1 MVWTKL
7 ADYDA
12 KRDIILSIQNAALV
26 PLSKVYFCLTESAS
40 PTPDNTFVLTGP
52 NQWTGRVSTGTNVFI
67 AEEDG
72 GIATH
77 CFSYIEKLVNYNI
90 PTEQHDVE
98 LTQDLDI
105 ACPEGSYLTLQNK
118 SKLPIYYTLDGPNAK
133 AGKFV
138 LTEHQMVSY
147 TWAHDQG
154 VKVFAAPGL
163 DAQHGLISYAIG
175 QSPNVTMLSEETQ
188 NMLEEMM
195 AKVDMVIKNSA
206 TKDELLVVHKR
217 TYLGFWSDFLSVTAQ
232 NSKNIP
238 LPKFFSDE
246 YYNSGFV
253 EDDKIVEFT
262 LSLNLNVTDKQTGKA
277 SDEVGTMSIILI
289 SKAAGDGYGV
299 ANFYTDN
306 TWMQLN
312 ISEVELQRDATH
324 KALFLTLKF
333 KDAPNTATVSYAVR
347 SDNCRFIEYTN
358 PDFLAEKV
366 AAYIIDKDN
375 TEIHFTDDVF
385 YNSMLSLFKY
395 AISPVILTY
404 GVTGFSET
412 NGGNSFVVPADNS
425 AGFEIHIAD
434 TGTEAEAVVK
444 VNSAEGAGRIVGV
457 NFVTKDK
464 LNPNNLYFD
473 LITMGNGDQ
482 IKTSQGGVDTF
493 QIPLWNHSIL
503 NFSYITAPIKSTLT
517 PENVTKYNME
527 IIYG

>member
-1 MVWTKL
+1 MIWTKL
-7 ADYDA
+7 ADYDTS
-12 KRDIILSIQNAALV
+12 RDIILSIQNAALI
-26 PLSKVYFCLTESAS
+26 PLSKVYFCLTESSS

-98 LTQDLDI
+98 LTKDL
-105 ACPEGSYLTLQNK
+105 AFTCPEGSYLTLQNK
-118 SKLPIYYTLDGPNAK
+118 SKLPVYYTLDGPNAK

-154 VKVFAAPGL
+154 VKIFAAPGQ
-163 DAQHGLISYAIG
+163 DQVNGLISYAIG

-188 NMLEEMM
+188 KMLEEMM
-195 AKVDMVIKNSA
+195 AKVDMVVKNSA
-206 TKDELLVVHKR
+206 TKEELLVVHKR
-217 TYLGFWSDFLSVTAQ
+217 TYLGFWSDFLQVTAK

-238 LPKFFSDE
+238 LPKFFSDA

-262 LSLNLNVTDKQTGKA
+262 LSLNLNVTNKQTGEET
-277 SDEVGTMSIILI
+277 DEVGTMSIILI
-289 SKAAGDGYGV
+289 TKAAGDGYGV

-312 ISEVELQRDATH
+312 ISEVELQRDSTN

-333 KDAPNTATVSYAVR
+333 KEAPNTAAVSYAVR
-347 SDNCRFIEYTN
+347 SDNCRFIEYTDPN
-358 PDFLAEKV
+358 FLAEKV
-366 AAYIIDKDN
+366 ANYTIDKDN
-375 TEIHFTDDVF
+375 TEIHFTDDLF

-395 AISPVILTY
+395 ALSPVVLTY

-412 NGGNSFVVPADNS
+412 NNGNSLVIPCDNS
-425 AGFEIHIAD
+425 AGFEVNVKDNGI
-434 TGTEAEAVVK
+434 EAEVVVK
-444 VNSAEGAGRIVGV
+444 VNSSEGAGRIVGV

-464 LNPNNLYFD
+464 LNPKNIYFD

-493 QIPLWNHSIL
+493 QIPLWLHSL
-503 NFSYITAPIKSTLT
+503 STFTYITSVIKSTLNKDNAST
-517 PENVTKYNME
+517 YNIE
-527 IIYG
+527 IVYG

>member
-7 ADYDA
+7 ADYDN

-26 PLSKVYFCLTESAS
+26 PLSKVYFCLTESSS
-40 PTPDNTFVLTGP
+40 PTPANTFVLTGP

-98 LTQDLDI
+98 LTKDL
-105 ACPEGSYLTLQNK
+105 AFVCPEGSYLTLQNK
-118 SKLPIYYTLDGPNAK
+118 SKIPVYYTLDGPNAK

-154 VKVFAAPGL
+154 VKIFAAPGL

-188 NMLEEMM
+188 KMLEEMM
-195 AKVDMVIKNSA
+195 AKVDMVVKNYA
-206 TKDELLVVHKR
+206 TKAELEVVHKR
-217 TYLGFWSDFLSVTAQ
+217 TYLGFWSEFQIVTTRT
-232 NSKNIP
+232 SKDIP
-238 LPKFFSDE
+238 LPKFFSDA

-262 LSLNLNVTDKQTGKA
+262 LSLNLNVTDKQTGK
-277 SDEVGTMSIILI
+277 STDEVGTMSIILI
-289 SKAAGDGYGV
+289 TKNAGDGYGV

-312 ISEVELQRDATH
+312 IAEVELQRDSTN

-333 KDAPNTATVSYAVR
+333 KNAPNTATVSYAVR
-347 SDNCRFIEYTN
+347 SDNCRFIPYTN
-358 PDFLAEKV
+358 PNFLAEKV
-366 AAYIIDKDN
+366 ASYIIDKDN
-375 TEIHFTDDVF
+375 TEIHFTDDLF
-385 YNSMLSLFKY
+385 YNSMLSLFRY

-404 GVTGFSET
+404 DVTGFSET
-412 NGGNSFVVPADNS
+412 NNGNSYVIPCS
-425 AGFEIHIAD
+425 GKAGFEVHVDD
-434 TGTEAEAVVK
+434 TGDNAEVIVK
-444 VNSAEGAGRIVGV
+444 VPSSEGAGRIVGV
-457 NFVTKDK
+457 NFVTKNK
-464 LNPNNLYFD
+464 LEPNNLYFD

-493 QIPLWNHSIL
+493 QIPLWNHTTTT
-503 NFSYITAPIKSTLT
+503 FTYITAPIKSTIT
-517 PENVTKYNME
+517 PKNATKYNIE

>member
-7 ADYDA
+7 ADYDN

-26 PLSKVYFCLTESAS
+26 PLSKVYFCLTESSS

-98 LTQDLDI
+98 LTKDL
-105 ACPEGSYLTLQNK
+105 AFTCPEGSYLTLQNK
-118 SKLPIYYTLDGPNAK
+118 SKIPVYYTLDGPNAK

-138 LTEHQMVSY
+138 LTENQMVSY

-154 VKVFAAPGL
+154 VKIFAAPGL

-188 NMLEEMM
+188 KMLEEMM
-195 AKVDMVIKNSA
+195 AKVDMVVKNYA
-206 TKDELLVVHKR
+206 TKAELEVVHKR
-217 TYLGFWSDFLSVTAQ
+217 TYLGFWSDFLSVNAQ

-238 LPKFFSDE
+238 LPKFFSDA

-262 LSLNLNVTDKQTGKA
+262 LALNLNVTNKQT
-277 SDEVGTMSIILI
+277 SVTTDEVGTMSIILI
-289 SKAAGDGYGV
+289 TKAAGDGYGV

-312 ISEVELQRDATH
+312 ISEVELQRDATN

-333 KDAPNTATVSYAVR
+333 KNAPNTATVAYAVR
-347 SDNCRFIEYTN
+347 SDNCRFIPYTN

-366 AAYIIDKDN
+366 AEYIIDKDN
-375 TEIHFTDDVF
+375 TEIHFTDDLF

-395 AISPVILTY
+395 ALSPVILTY

-412 NGGNSFVVPADNS
+412 NNGNSIVIPCENS
-425 AGFEIHIAD
+425 AGFEINIAD
-434 TGTEAEAVVK
+434 DGTTAEAIVK
-444 VNSAEGAGRIVGV
+444 VSSSEGVGRIVGI
-457 NFVTKDK
+457 NFITKDK
-464 LNPNNLYFD
+464 LQPNNLYFD
-473 LITMGNGDQ
+473 IITMGNGDQ
-482 IKTSQGGVDTF
+482 IKTAQGGVDTF
-493 QIPLWNHSIL
+493 QIPLWNHTLS
-503 NFSYITAPIKSTLT
+503 NFTYITSPIKSTLT
-517 PENVTKYNME
+517 AENATKYNIE